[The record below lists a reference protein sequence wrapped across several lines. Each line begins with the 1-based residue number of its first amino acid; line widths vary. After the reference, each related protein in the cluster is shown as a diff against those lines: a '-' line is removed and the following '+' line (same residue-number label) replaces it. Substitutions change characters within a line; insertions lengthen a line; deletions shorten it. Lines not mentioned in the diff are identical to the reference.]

1 MASTIRIKRSG
12 TSVNLPAGG
21 LRSGEL
27 AYIWA
32 SDLNKLYIG
41 SGNETNGSADN
52 IHVIGGKFF
61 TDMLDHTPGTLTA
74 SSAIIVDSNSKIDN
88 LKVDNLDLN
97 GNTISTTNTNGNLI
111 LQPDG
116 SGEVQ
121 LSSHLLKIGESN
133 NAATITTF
141 GAGNLTLNTNNGTTS
156 GFITIAEGSNGNI
169 TITPDGTG
177 SVVISKIDV
186 AGGEIDGV
194 TIGTNS
200 AVTDLRVDN
209 LKLDGNT
216 LSATNANG
224 NVVLAPAGTGT
235 VDVSGAK
242 ITGVATP
249 TQNTDAA
256 NKQYVD
262 GQLGTAVNLT
272 IAGDTGGTDS
282 VNLAT
287 DTLTFTGTD
296 PIDTT
301 ISNNTVTISAKDA
314 TTSAKGV
321 ASFDSGDFSVTN
333 GAVSIKAAGVANNQL
348 ENSSVQFGSTT
359 VSLGGSSTVIAGLEQ
374 LDVDNVRID
383 GNTISSTNS
392 NGNLIFDPNGT
403 GTVDVSNARITGL
416 ADPQDPTDA
425 ATKGYVD
432 ARAAGLDPK
441 ESVRVATTGNI
452 TLSNTQSVD
461 GVALSIGNRVL
472 VRAQTNATENGIY
485 VVASG
490 AWTRATDFDAPAEI
504 TAGVFTFVE
513 EGTAYADS
521 GWVVSS
527 ASVGTIGTDTIEFVQ
542 FSGAGQIVAGSG
554 LTKTGNQLDIGAGD
568 GIQVNADTVALA
580 STVAGAGLTYTTG
593 VLAVGGTADRITV
606 STDAIDIASTY
617 VGQNTITT
625 LGTIAT
631 GTWQATVISP
641 TYGGTGVN
649 NGSKTI
655 TLNGNFTTAG
665 SAEHSTTLTTTAN
678 TAVTLPTTGTLAT
691 LAGQE
696 TLTNKTLGGGTGT
709 TTTIASNLIP
719 GTNEAY
725 DLGSST
731 NRFKDLYLKG
741 TSIFLGGITL
751 QEQTTGGAK
760 GLKVVDTLSG
770 NASSIDATPIGA
782 NSRSTGAFTTL
793 TANDAVTFT
802 ANTASTNTT
811 TGAVIVTG
819 GLGVGGAI
827 YAGSIQNTPIGSTTA
842 NTAAFTTL
850 TANNAVTFTA
860 GTSSTTTTTGT
871 VVITG
876 GLGVS
881 GRINAA
887 NVDAIIGANNALA
900 GTFTS
905 VKVTG
910 NLTGAGSDPDAFT
923 SSIDRFIID
932 GGTF

>member
-61 TDMLDHTPGTLTA
+61 TDMLDHTAGTLTA
-74 SSAIIVDSNSKIDN
+74 ASAIIVDADKKVDN

-97 GNTISTTNTNGNLI
+97 GNTLSTTDTNGNLV
-111 LQPDG
+111 LQPNG
-116 SGEVQ
+116 SGEIE
-121 LSSHLLKIGESN
+121 LSSHLIKIGEAN

-141 GAGNLTLNTNNGTTS
+141 GAGNITLNTNNGTNS
-156 GFITIAEGSNGNI
+156 GFITIAQGSNGNI

-177 SVVISKIDV
+177 SVVISKVDI

-209 LKLDGNT
+209 LKLDSNT
-216 LSATNANG
+216 ISATNANG
-224 NVVLAPAGTGT
+224 NVVLAPDGTGT
-235 VDVSGAK
+235 VSVSSK
-242 ITGVATP
+242 RITDVATP

-262 GQLGTAVNLT
+262 GQLGSAVNLT
-272 IAGDTGGTDS
+272 IAGDSGSNDS

-287 DTLTFTGTD
+287 NTLTFTGTD

-301 ISNNTVTISAKDA
+301 ISDNTVTISAKDA
-314 TTSAKGV
+314 TTTVKGV
-321 ASFDSGDFSVTN
+321 ASFDSGDFQVSS
-333 GAVSIKAAGVANNQL
+333 GAVSIKTAGVANSQL
-348 ENSSVQFGSTT
+348 ENSTVQFGSTT
-359 VSLGGSSTVIAGLEQ
+359 VSLGASSAVIAGLEQ
-374 LDVDNVRID
+374 VDVDNIRID
-383 GNTISSTNS
+383 GNTISSTNA
-392 NGNLIFDPNGT
+392 NGNLILDPNGT
-403 GTVDVSNARITGL
+403 GTVDVSNTRITGL

-441 ESVRVATTGNI
+441 ESVRVATTENI
-452 TLSNTQSVD
+452 TLSNTQTID
-461 GVALSIGNRVL
+461 GVAVVVGNRVL
-472 VRAQTNATENGIY
+472 VRAQTNATQNGIY
-485 VVASG
+485 VVANG

-513 EGTAYADS
+513 EGSNYADS

-527 ASVGTIGTDTIEFVQ
+527 ASVGTIGTDSIEFVQ
-542 FSGAGQIVAGSG
+542 FSGAGQIIAGGG

-580 STVAGAGLTYTTG
+580 STVAGNGLTYTSG

-606 STDAIDIASTY
+606 GSDSIDIASTY
-617 VGQNTITT
+617 VGQSSIVTV
-625 LGTIAT
+625 GTVTT
-631 GTWQATVISP
+631 GTWQATIVSP

-655 TLNGNFTTAG
+655 TLNGNLTTAG
-665 SAEHSTTLTTTAN
+665 SAEHTTTLTTTGN
-678 TAVTLPTTGTLAT
+678 TNVTLPTTGTLAT
-691 LAGQE
+691 LAGTE

-709 TTTIASNLIP
+709 TTTISSNLIP
-719 GTNEAY
+719 STNEAY
-725 DLGSST
+725 DLGSAT
-731 NRFKDLYLKG
+731 NKFRDLYLKG
-741 TSIFLGGITL
+741 TSIYLGGLTI
-751 QEQTTGGAK
+751 QEQAGG
-760 GLKVVDTLSG
+760 GLKVIVTSTG
-770 NASSIDATPIGA
+770 AASSIDATPIGA
-782 NSRSTGAFTTL
+782 NTRSTGAFTTL
-793 TANDAVTFT
+793 TADGAVTFT
-802 ANTASTNTT
+802 GNTASTS
-811 TGAVIVTG
+811 TGTGTLVITG
-819 GLGVGGAI
+819 GLGVSGAI
-827 YAGSIQNTPIGSTTA
+827 YAGSIQATPIGATTA
-842 NTAAFTTL
+842 SSAAFTTL
-850 TANNAVTFTA
+850 TSNGATTFTA
-860 GTSSTTTTTGT
+860 GTASTTTTSGT

-887 NVDAIIGANNALA
+887 NVDAIIGANNAQA
-900 GTFTS
+900 GTFSS
-905 VKVTG
+905 VKVNG
-910 NLTGAGSDPDAFT
+910 NVTGAGSGDDAYT
-923 SSIDRFIID
+923 SSLDRFIID